1 MEVSIKNIADNKL
14 KKEYEITVPYK
25 MVEAKID
32 ENIAKIRVNLKLDGF
47 RKGQVPE
54 DVIKQKYG
62 KSIMADES
70 DKIVSETIKN
80 LISENKFKPALP
92 PKIDVKTFE
101 ENKDLEITA
110 AIELYPEV
118 PKIDLKKIKVAKRTP
133 DVTAKDVDEAME
145 KLLGYYKNWEEKDDN
160 YRAKKGD
167 AVNIDYVGRID
178 GEEFEGGAAQGHQ
191 LEIGSKS
198 FIDNFEDQLV
208 GKRQDDESVVKVKFP
223 KDYHNA
229 EFAGKAAEFE
239 VKVNKVLTVKAQEVN
254 DDFVKKTFGI
264 DSKGKLDD
272 EVRNQVK
279 GNYEDISRNLFKK
292 DLFDYLN
299 KKHTFEL
306 PEGLV
311 EEQTNLLWAD
321 VEQELKANPDKF
333 KNEKEQQKAKDKK
346 SEMAQR
352 MIRCGMILNELAQ
365 ENKIEVTNEDVN
377 QEISK
382 ILARYPG
389 QDKQVLEYYQK
400 NASAIQQL
408 KGSIIEEKT
417 IDYILNQ
424 DFIDSKKASLKDLDK
439 AWKKA
444 NEE

>member
-424 DFIDSKKASLKDLDK
+424 DFIDSKKSSLKDLDK